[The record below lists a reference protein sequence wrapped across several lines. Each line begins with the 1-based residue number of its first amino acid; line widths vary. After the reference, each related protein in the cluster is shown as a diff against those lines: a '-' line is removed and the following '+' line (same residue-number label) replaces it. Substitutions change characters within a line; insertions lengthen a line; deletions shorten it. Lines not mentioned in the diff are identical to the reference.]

1 MRRAPSRAPRYR
13 CSVVA
18 DPLAGTTPPRA
29 GFELDTA
36 RLEAH
41 LREHVEGFRGPLEVR
56 QFSGGQSNP
65 TYLIGT
71 PERRY
76 VLRRK
81 PPGQLLA
88 SAHAVDREYR
98 VITALGR
105 HSDVPV
111 ARTFTLCT
119 DDSVIGTWFYV
130 MEHVEGR
137 IFWDAGFPEVSREA
151 RPGYFDAM
159 NAAIASLHN
168 VDYSAAG
175 LADFGRPGGYFAR
188 QIARWAKQYREDT
201 AAGRIAAMDRVIE
214 WLAAHIPPGEEASVV
229 HGDYRCDN
237 VIFHPTEPRVLA
249 ILDWELATIGHPLAD
264 FGYHLTTWRMPP
276 IGIAG
281 LAGRD
286 LAELNIPSESQYVEA
301 YCRRTGREDIPHL
314 DFYLAFSFFRLAG
327 IFHGIRGRVVRGT
340 AVNARAREYAK
351 HVETIA
357 ELAWQQAE
365 RAG

>member
-1 MRRAPSRAPRYR
+1 
-13 CSVVA
+13 
-18 DPLAGTTPPRA
+18 
-29 GFELDTA
+29 
-36 RLEAH
+36 
-41 LREHVEGFRGPLEVR
+41 
-56 QFSGGQSNP
+56 
-65 TYLIGT
+65 
-71 PERRY
+71 
-76 VLRRK
+76 
-81 PPGQLLA
+81 
-88 SAHAVDREYR
+88 
-98 VITALGR
+98 
-105 HSDVPV
+105 
-111 ARTFTLCT
+111 
-119 DDSVIGTWFYV
+119 
-130 MEHVEGR
+130 
-137 IFWDAGFPEVSREA
+137 
-151 RPGYFDAM
+151 
-159 NAAIASLHN
+159 
-168 VDYSAAG
+168 
-175 LADFGRPGGYFAR
+175 
-188 QIARWAKQYREDT
+188 AKQYREDT

-214 WLAAHIPPGEEASVV
+214 WLSAHIPPGEEASVV

-264 FGYHLTTWRMPP
+264 FGYHLITYRMPP

-286 LAELNIPSESQYVEA
+286 LAALNIPSESQYVEA
-301 YCRRTGREDIPHL
+301 YCRRTGRDDIPHL